1 MALVGD
7 IERRAA
13 RFTITGGTGAGKSSL
28 ARRLVHDLARPN
40 EADRVFYGDA
50 ALAASLA
57 GIDDAAAPEHLVSVR
72 GYGVVL
78 EDGRQRGGALDVD
91 GAVIVVDARAGL
103 DAHAH
108 AAIAEA
114 GDTQVPHLI
123 VAVNK
128 MDLAGYEY
136 DVFKRVRAEVA
147 VAAAER
153 ASGVAVVPVSAWFG
167 DNVVSRGD
175 RIDWYPGT
183 TLAEFLAAAAGVNR
197 ARRDANKGPR

>member
-13 RFTITGGTGAGKSSL
+13 RFTIAGGTGAGKSSL
-28 ARRLVHDLARPN
+28 ARRLVHDLARPS

-50 ALAASLA
+50 ALTRSLA
-57 GIDDAAAPEHLVSVR
+57 GIDGATAAEHLVSVR
-72 GYGVVL
+72 GHGAVL
-78 EDGRQRGGALDVD
+78 EERSHRSSTLDVD
-91 GAVIVVDARAGL
+91 GAVIVVDARTGL
-103 DAHAH
+103 DAQAH
-108 AAIAEA
+108 GAIAAA
-114 GDTQVPHLI
+114 GDTHVPHLI

-128 MDLAGYEY
+128 MDLVGYEY

-147 VAAAER
+147 EAAAEHS
-153 ASGVAVVPVSAWFG
+153 ASGVAVVAVSAWFG

-197 ARRDANKGPR
+197 ARRAS